1 MRISEILIENFKGLA
16 HAAFSDMADQAVI
29 VISGRNGTGKS
40 HVLNALAA
48 LWNEHYDLE
57 SHVGPYGDE
66 CHISMSVRLSDAEVR
81 AVADWSHRVHG
92 VAHVSAGLH
101 TFSIRMNKAS
111 QRVTPPHDEPRDPV
125 VAILRNHAFQQEHHF
140 ARLDYIPATRAL
152 ISSTTPAVN
161 LGMFRADN
169 EMQER
174 RQMISN
180 TLREESPTMSLPDIA
195 SYLAT
200 LDYQGLVGARQG
212 FDYPDEYG
220 LIAKAFHDAT
230 AKKILRPVMDRES
243 GESGIYVEVSEGVIH
258 PIDKLSSGEKSL
270 LGLMYFVRRLS
281 ASGGVLLL
289 DEPEQ
294 HLHPTLQASLFEAM
308 KELADRAQVIVVS
321 HSTNLISTVPVAGL
335 LEVRPASELGVNQI
349 IRLTAQPNK
358 MSLLAELGL
367 TPGQVLQADGLLVV
381 EGKTD
386 QQFLTAALPVEAGRV
401 SILVAG
407 DSSQVIA
414 AHRTLTSLPLG
425 IPWLCLRDR
434 DLMTDEERTGL
445 LETHENLHIWERR
458 AIESHLLNADLI
470 HAVMVS
476 LGKDISLAGVE
487 EVMRKTFEPLQEE
500 VLGGLVEA
508 ELARRYPPPGRAPQ
522 GSRFE
527 KIKWQCEQYAAVNQ
541 NRANAVKQVEEE
553 QRKGLATEWPSE
565 WVRLVDPKAA
575 LACLNAELQLFRSVE
590 DLKRALLVRARDDL
604 AVRPSGIEALRVRL
618 VSALDPAAQ

>member
-1 MRISEILIENFKGLA
+1 MRISEILIENYKGLA
-16 HAAFSDMADQAVI
+16 HASFSDMADEAVI

-40 HVLNALAA
+40 HVLNALAV
-48 LWNEHYDLE
+48 LWNEHYNLE
-57 SHVGPYGDE
+57 SQVGPYGDD
-66 CHISMSVRLSDAEVR
+66 CRISMSVRLSEAESR
-81 AVADWSHRVHG
+81 AVTSWSQRAHG
-92 VAHVSAGLH
+92 VAHESTGLH
-101 TFSIRMNKAS
+101 TVSVHMNKAS
-111 QRVTPPHDEPRDPV
+111 MRMMAGSGTPDPV
-125 VAILRNHAFQQEHHF
+125 VAILRNPSFQQEHPF
-140 ARLDYIPATRAL
+140 ARLDYIPATCAL

-169 EMQER
+169 ELQER
-174 RQMISN
+174 RQVISN
-180 TLREESPTMSLPDIA
+180 VLSNESPTMSLPDIA

-200 LDYQGLVGARQG
+200 LDYQGLIGARQG

-230 AKKILRPVMDRES
+230 AKRILRPVMDRES

-294 HLHPTLQASLFEAM
+294 HLHPTLQAALFEAM

-321 HSTNLISTVPVAGL
+321 HSTNLISTVPVSGL
-335 LEVRPASELGVNQI
+335 LEVRSVSESKANQI
-349 IRLTAQPNK
+349 TRLTAQPNK

-367 TPGQVLQADGLLVV
+367 TPAQLLQADGLLVV

-386 QQFLTAALPVEAGRV
+386 QQFLSAALPVEVGRV

-407 DSSQVIA
+407 DSNQVVA
-414 AHRTLTSLPLG
+414 AHRTLSGLSLG

-434 DLMTDEERTGL
+434 DLLTDEERAEL
-445 LETHENLHIWERR
+445 LEAHENLHVWELR
-458 AIESHLLNADLI
+458 AIESHLLSIDLV

-476 LGKDISLAGVE
+476 LGKELSMPEVE
-487 EVMRKTFEPLQEE
+487 DVMRRAFEPLQEE
-500 VLGGLVEA
+500 VLGGLVEV
-508 ELARRYPPPGRAPQ
+508 ELSRRFPPPGKAPQ
-522 GSRFE
+522 GSRFQ
-527 KIKWQCEQYAAVNQ
+527 KIKWQCEQYASVNQDRADAVNGV
-541 NRANAVKQVEEE
+541 AEE
-553 QRKGLATEWPSE
+553 QRRELAAAWPSE
-565 WVRLVDPKAA
+565 WARLVDPKAA
-575 LACLNAELQLFRSVE
+575 LACLNAELRLFKSPE

-618 VSALDPAAQ
+618 VSALDRDRQ

>member
-16 HAAFSDMADQAVI
+16 HASFSGMADEAVI

-40 HVLNALAA
+40 QVLNALAV
-48 LWNEHYDLE
+48 LWNEHYNLE
-57 SHVGPYGDE
+57 SQVGPYGDD
-66 CHISMSVRLSDAEVR
+66 CRISMSVRLSDAESR
-81 AVADWSHRVHG
+81 AVTSWSQRVHG
-92 VAHVSAGLH
+92 VAHESTGLH
-101 TFSIRMNKAS
+101 TVSVHMNKAS
-111 QRVTPPHDEPRDPV
+111 MRLMPDGGPDPV
-125 VAILRNHAFQQEHHF
+125 VAILRNPSFQQEHPF

-169 EMQER
+169 ELQER
-174 RQMISN
+174 RQMISTMLSN
-180 TLREESPTMSLPDIA
+180 ESPAISLPDIA

-200 LDYQGLVGARQG
+200 LDYQSLIGARQG

-220 LIAKAFHDAT
+220 LISKAFHDAT
-230 AKKILRPVMDRES
+230 AKRILRPVMDRES

-294 HLHPTLQASLFEAM
+294 HLHPTLQAALFEAM
-308 KELADRAQVIVVS
+308 RELADRAQVIVVS
-321 HSTNLISTVPVAGL
+321 HSTNLISTVPVSGL
-335 LEVRPASELGVNQI
+335 LEVRPASESKANQI
-349 IRLTAQPNK
+349 TRMAAQPDK

-367 TPGQVLQADGLLVV
+367 TPAQVLQADGLLVL

-386 QQFLTAALPVEAGRV
+386 QQFLSAVLPVEIGRV

-407 DSSQVIA
+407 DSSQVVA
-414 AHRTLTSLPLG
+414 AHRTLSGLSLG
-425 IPWLCLRDR
+425 IPWLCVRDR
-434 DLMTDEERTGL
+434 DLLTDEERAAL
-445 LETHENLHIWERR
+445 LEAHENLHVWELR
-458 AIESHLLNADLI
+458 AIESHLLNADLV

-476 LGKDISLAGVE
+476 LGKEISISEVE
-487 EVMRKTFEPLQEE
+487 DLMRRAFEPLQEE
-500 VLGGLVEA
+500 VLGGLVEV
-508 ELARRYPPPGRAPQ
+508 ELSRRFPPPGRAPQ
-522 GSRFE
+522 GSRFQ
-527 KIKWQCEQYAAVNQ
+527 KIKWQCEQYASVNQDRADAVNGV
-541 NRANAVKQVEEE
+541 AEE
-553 QRKGLATEWPSE
+553 QRRELAAAWPSE

-575 LACLNAELQLFRSVE
+575 LACLNAELRLFKSPE

-618 VSALDPAAQ
+618 VSALDRDRQ